1 MSCLPGKTEQR
12 DEAMRTEMASLIQ
25 DAVKRY
31 CEENLPG
38 MIREQ
43 LAQMPQLPA
52 QVPQQ
57 EIVEEVK
64 S

>member
-1 MSCLPGKTEQR
+1 
-12 DEAMRTEMASLIQ
+12 MRTEMASLIE

-31 CEENLPG
+31 CEENLPR

-52 QVPQQ
+52 QIPQQ
-57 EIVEEVK
+57 EVVVEEVK

>member
-1 MSCLPGKTEQR
+1 
-12 DEAMRTEMASLIQ
+12 MRTEMASLIE

-31 CEENLPG
+31 CEENLPR

-57 EIVEEVK
+57 EVVIEEVK